1 VGDLLRDLTFDV
13 LHCMWTDPSRD
24 EGVQV
29 DLNKLIEILTAQRS
43 QSQARSQNRKHWYPS
58 HRIRQYSSRERS
70 SWNRA
75 LSASAGPLVK
85 SGIPCRRLQLEPP
98 PRVGPRPGATH
109 TRRRALT
116 KSASP
121 RPAPGNR

>member
-1 VGDLLRDLTFDV
+1 MGDLLRDLTFDV

-43 QSQARSQNRKHWYPS
+43 QSQARSQNRKHWCPS

-75 LSASAGPLVK
+75 LSA
-85 SGIPCRRLQLEPP
+85 
-98 PRVGPRPGATH
+98 
-109 TRRRALT
+109 
-116 KSASP
+116 
-121 RPAPGNR
+121 